1 MPPTAERWLPIF
13 LAFFAGALSVLAF
26 APFSQFW
33 ISLIGLALLFH
44 LWLDATPKKGFLTG
58 LSFGLG
64 LMGFGVS
71 WVHNSIAQFGGV
83 NQPLAWL
90 ITLGFVFALALYFAL
105 AGWFS
110 THLTIRSLSE
120 NRKPT
125 TAPILGQAPRG
136 KASSLLLLFPAIWV
150 LFEWLRGWLLSGF
163 GWLSLG
169 YSQIDS
175 PLAGFAPVLGVYG
188 ISLMLALSA
197 ALLSLWR
204 SPWLLLLPIIW
215 LGGWQLQQY
224 DWSQPAGD
232 AFRASLVQGAV
243 PQELKWQPQQF
254 QPTLE
259 LYLGLTDKQ
268 PDSRLIIWPE
278 TAIPAFSKHVESSFL
293 QPLSER
299 LASEGRDLLLGIPVQ
314 HQDGSYYNA
323 MLSLGASGREHYYKQ
338 HLVPFGEFMP
348 LRFLLEPL
356 IEAFAIPMSE
366 FASGETT
373 QPLMTLAG
381 YQAGISICYEDS
393 FGNEVAAALPQAA
406 FLVNASNDAWFGD
419 SLAPHQ
425 HLEIARMR
433 ALETSRYM
441 LRATNTGVSAIID
454 HQGRLLA
461 TSPQFQPSVLSAD
474 IQPLLGDTQ
483 FALYG
488 NKLVLILIL
497 SMLGLFMA
505 ISYRKRQL

>member
-1 MPPTAERWLPIF
+1 MKYLPYF
-13 LAFFAGALSVLAF
+13 LAFVAGALSVLAF
-26 APFSQFW
+26 APFSQPW

-44 LWLDATPKKGFLTG
+44 LWLGATPKRGFLSG
-58 LSFGLG
+58 LCFGLG

-90 ITLGFVFALALYFAL
+90 ITLGFVFALALYFGL
-105 AGWFS
+105 AGWLS
-110 THLTIRSLSE
+110 TRL
-120 NRKPT
+120 
-125 TAPILGQAPRG
+125 ARG
-136 KASSLLLLFPAIWV
+136 KTSSLLLLFPAIWV
-150 LFEWLRGWLLSGF
+150 LFEWLRGWLFNGF

-169 YSQIDS
+169 YSQIDV
-175 PLAGFAPVLGVYG
+175 PLAGFAAVLGVYG
-188 ISLMLALSA
+188 VSLVLALSA

-204 SPWLLLLPIIW
+204 SPWVLMLPFVW

-224 DWSQPAGD
+224 DWSRPAGD
-232 AFRASLVQGAV
+232 AFRASLVQAAV

-254 QPTLE
+254 KPTLK
-259 LYLGLTDKQ
+259 LYLELTDEQ
-268 PDSRLIIWPE
+268 TDSRLIIWPE
-278 TAIPAFSKHVESSFL
+278 TAIPAFSKYVESSFL

-299 LASEGRDLLLGIPVQ
+299 LAIEERDLLLGIPVQ
-314 HQDGSYYNA
+314 HQDDSYYNA
-323 MLSLGASGREHYYKQ
+323 MLSLGASGRDHYYKQ

-356 IEAFAIPMSE
+356 INTFSIPMSE
-366 FASGETT
+366 FTPGKAA

-393 FGNEVAAALPQAA
+393 FGNEVAKALPQAA
-406 FLVNASNDAWFGD
+406 FLVNSSNDAWFGD

-454 HQGRLLA
+454 HQGRLLT
-461 TSPQFQPSVLSAD
+461 TSPQFRTAVLSAD
-474 IQPLLGDTQ
+474 IQPLQGETM
-483 FALYG
+483 FARYG

-497 SMLGLFMA
+497 SMLGLFA
-505 ISYRKRQL
+505 IISYRKKL